1 LNTAARPLG
10 GADYQGVYLLV
21 ETIKNQKNRL
31 KLQKLKTSDTALP
44 AISGGYIFKFEWM
57 VTEIEQRL
65 MCPTG
70 QANCWNWLEVADPEP
85 WNQPQQ
91 DYLVQHLSSL
101 STALHSPTPADTVTG
116 YPAFIDTPSF
126 VDQVIIQE
134 LTRNLDAYSRSQFF
148 HKDRDAKIFA
158 GPLWDYDL
166 IAGVGFGTGT
176 SGNLGTTGWQ
186 YEASASR
193 LAVTADWFPRLLADG
208 AFKTQLV
215 ARWTALR
222 KTKLSDAEIAAR
234 ISRLATGLAA
244 GAQRNFQKWPILTTQ
259 RVGMFS
265 TPTAATWEGQV
276 TAMQDW
282 LVARAAWLDTMWR

>member
-1 LNTAARPLG
+1 
-10 GADYQGVYLLV
+10 
-21 ETIKNQKNRL
+21 
-31 KLQKLKTSDTALP
+31 
-44 AISGGYIFKFEWM
+44 
-57 VTEIEQRL
+57 
-65 MCPTG
+65 
-70 QANCWNWLEVADPEP
+70 
-85 WNQPQQ
+85 
-91 DYLVQHLSSL
+91 
-101 STALHSPTPADTVTG
+101 LHSATPADATAG
-116 YPAFIDTPSF
+116 YASFIDTASF
-126 VDQVIIQE
+126 VDQVIVHE

-186 YEASASR
+186 HEASASR
-193 LAVTADWFPRLLADG
+193 LAVTADWFPRLLADA
-208 AFKTQLV
+208 AFKAQLV
-215 ARWTALR
+215 ARWSALR

-234 ISRLATGLAA
+234 ISRLAMGLAA

-259 RVGMFS
+259 RVGMFT
-265 TPTAATWEGQV
+265 TPTAATWEAQV